1 MADGRETADAVR
13 PTALLAGLIGVL
25 ALMNEITWIGRSSLA
40 LPIILLG
47 AAVVL
52 LAIGQM
58 RHG

>member
-1 MADGRETADAVR
+1 MR
-13 PTALLAGLIGVL
+13 PTALLAGLIGAL

-40 LPIILLG
+40 LPIILLA

-52 LAIGQM
+52 LAFGQM